1 MYVTCVSKRVVAII
15 VPRLEL
21 LFLSLRSIFAGNVRS
36 LFLLELQEKV
46 RGYSYGVRIVETGR
60 VFPFKYE
67 KNSKIQIFIN
77 LSDHNLN

>member
-1 MYVTCVSKRVVAII
+1 MAIV

-21 LFLSLRSIFAGNVRS
+21 LFLALPSIFAGKRQIFVFVGVTYKMRD
-36 LFLLELQEKV
+36 FLYAV
-46 RGYSYGVRIVETGR
+46 GVVETGR